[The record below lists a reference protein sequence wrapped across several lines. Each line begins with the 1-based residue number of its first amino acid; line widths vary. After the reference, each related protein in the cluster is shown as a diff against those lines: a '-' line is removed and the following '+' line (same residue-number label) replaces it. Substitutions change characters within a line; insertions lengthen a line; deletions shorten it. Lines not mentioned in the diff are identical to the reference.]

1 MRGSWPRW
9 RRLRRYAIG
18 LDEVPTPNERS
29 GRSFIEAVAG
39 STIAAMNLLADLV
52 AVEERID
59 EMRAL
64 LRRQEAIILRL
75 HRLDALPAVTRTA
88 EMLYGIVANSIEAA
102 RAHRDALAAALEKY
116 PSDGVISTMQIGLL
130 AHHWGSGRPYRHA
143 LSFTPNG
150 RGRGARNQ

>member
-1 MRGSWPRW
+1 
-9 RRLRRYAIG
+9 
-18 LDEVPTPNERS
+18 
-29 GRSFIEAVAG
+29 
-39 STIAAMNLLADLV
+39 MNLLADLV